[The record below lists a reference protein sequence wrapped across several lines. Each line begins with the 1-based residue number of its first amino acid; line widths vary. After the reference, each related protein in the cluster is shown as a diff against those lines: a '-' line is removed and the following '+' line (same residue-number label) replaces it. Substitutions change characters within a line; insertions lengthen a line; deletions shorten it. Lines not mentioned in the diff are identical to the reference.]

1 MYYDFSNELDYAYI
15 NHFKDVDQMK
25 LIEMIE
31 DMNFALSIVFG
42 VEQEII
48 DYAFEQDYK
57 VEDDYLR
64 KKARELYEI
73 MIMLRSLYDE
83 ETRLRTKEVI

>member
-42 VEQEII
+42 VE
-48 DYAFEQDYK
+48 
-57 VEDDYLR
+57 
-64 KKARELYEI
+64 
-73 MIMLRSLYDE
+73 
-83 ETRLRTKEVI
+83 